1 MKRPPADPVPW
12 TPPDEADGEG
22 LVGIGGDLDP
32 AILLRAYAD
41 GVFPWFN
48 EGDPIL
54 WWSPDPRAVI
64 ELDGLHVSKSLA
76 RTMRKG
82 LFRVTLDRRFETVMR
97 QCGERRDE
105 GTWVTEAMVK
115 SYAELHR
122 LGHAHSL
129 ETWVPLEYAI
139 ASGRLQQIETL
150 SDDTGIWALAGGV
163 YGVAIGGLFAA
174 ESMFHYITDGSKV
187 ALASLVNH
195 LQQRGYTLFDVQMT
209 TDHTLS
215 MGAKEISR
223 KSYLRRLRAA
233 TANRSIAYTATP
245 G

>member
-12 TPPDEADGEG
+12 TPPDEADGDG
-22 LVGIGGDLDP
+22 LVGVGGDLDP

-64 ELDGLHVSKSLA
+64 ELDGLHVSKSLT

-82 LFRVTLDRRFETVMR
+82 HFRVTLDRRFETVMR

-105 GTWVTEAMVK
+105 GTWVTEGMVK

-129 ETWVPLEYAI
+129 ETWVREFEPVLGFNAI
-139 ASGRLQQIETL
+139 
-150 SDDTGIWALAGGV
+150 TGSP
-163 YGVAIGGLFAA
+163 AA
-174 ESMFHYITDGSKV
+174 
-187 ALASLVNH
+187 
-195 LQQRGYTLFDVQMT
+195 
-209 TDHTLS
+209 
-215 MGAKEISR
+215 
-223 KSYLRRLRAA
+223 RAA
-233 TANRSIAYTATP
+233 PARPTWRPASRSPIP
-245 G
+245 R